1 VRISSQHL
9 VAWAQLSLRR
19 LRHRHPAR
27 RSAYRPYGAA
37 RRRKGSA
44 LAPAGRGGQ
53 YYAVNLIWNP
63 AGSLNVGIE
72 GLYGRYKTFDGNRA
86 SDARPDER
94 QYDFI
99 R

>member
-1 VRISSQHL
+1 V
-9 VAWAQLSLRR
+9 
-19 LRHRHPAR
+19 
-27 RSAYRPYGAA
+27 
-37 RRRKGSA
+37 
-44 LAPAGRGGQ
+44 
-53 YYAVNLIWNP
+53 IWNP